1 MEYDSYLSS
10 YFNLGNWI
18 HEKNFWRGVWDK
30 DFGEKE
36 KNYQRMTA
44 KEYRLENCVSQ

>member
-18 HEKNFWRGVWDK
+18 HEKTSEEEYGIGFWGERKKLSK
-30 DFGEKE
+30 DDSK
-36 KNYQRMTA
+36 RI
-44 KEYRLENCVSQ
+44 

>member
-18 HEKNFWRGVWDK
+18 HEKTS
-30 DFGEKE
+30 EE
-36 KNYQRMTA
+36 
-44 KEYRLENCVSQ
+44 EYGIRILGRKKKIIKGWQQENIG